1 MPAIVAAAVLTA
13 LAAAQVALV
22 VREYMHPQPGDEV
35 LLEVPSIVLALL
47 AAGAMLVRL
56 QMLRLLL
63 VAGAIGGFAVT
74 AVIDAQV
81 SIGFVYHSAYV
92 AAAALGWMTLILM
105 LAGFV
110 AAWRESGFALM
121 WAVLAAVGGG
131 VAGMIVVSA
140 IVYAVIVIALLMHP
154 LTS

>member
-1 MPAIVAAAVLTA
+1 
-13 LAAAQVALV
+13 
-22 VREYMHPQPGDEV
+22 
-35 LLEVPSIVLALL
+35 
-47 AAGAMLVRL
+47 MLIRL

-63 VAGAIGGFAVT
+63 VAGAIGGFAIA

-81 SIGFVYHSAYV
+81 SSGFVYHSAYV

-110 AAWRESGFALM
+110 AARRESGFALM

-131 VAGMIVVSA
+131 VAGMLVAPAIVSA
-140 IVYAVIVIALLMHP
+140 VVASPLLMRP
-154 LTS
+154 LAS